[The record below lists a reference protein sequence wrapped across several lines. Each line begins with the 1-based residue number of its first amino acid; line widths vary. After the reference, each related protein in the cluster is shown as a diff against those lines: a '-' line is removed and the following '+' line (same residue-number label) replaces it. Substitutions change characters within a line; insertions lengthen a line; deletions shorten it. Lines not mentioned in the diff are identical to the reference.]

1 MGKTYGALHIVKLWI
16 KRLLIFGLAGFG
28 PLLTYGQFTTDLRNM
43 NASNIRMPLY
53 NGDEVRFLITANSII
68 PVETEL
74 KASDAMID
82 ILRKNVDVDTIK
94 FRTDDIY
101 VIDAGI
107 LKIVNFWITRTG
119 SEGVI
124 STPLAMINVNQQT
137 ASGSDI
143 VQVRT
148 PLMDI
153 DGVGF
158 IANYGTQEVWIK
170 QNVHIR
176 LRLSGSALDEVIEGN
191 TTPVNTLEDAEK
203 LAKFADVWSDTMYIN
218 FETKDVLLEGNVR
231 MDDGAN
237 EITCRRTALKLG
249 GDKKSDSSGS
259 LDSGISGV
267 SLVEFFD
274 DVVMKRKGS
283 AADAQQTVNCAYA
296 SYDVEKDLITLTG
309 SPSIMADGTTLSGK
323 TITFDQVTQLLTVT
337 GDCRL
342 ETVLEGEGSGTATV
356 ESEKMVMNME
366 SNQAEATGNVRV
378 KDGRGVL
385 LSQRLVI
392 DFESTGSADSGLD
405 SSESIGL
412 VGADALNFS
421 SGSKEVKY
429 IRCLD
434 GVTFQGNNGENGQ
447 AREVDYDYRSG
458 LITLLGDNPWIR
470 QGGNRLSGDKIEL
483 AQATNHLKVYGNA
496 KVVME
501 RQERGGVGG
510 LVNSVAT
517 SDFMDFDYP
526 NNFGLLEGN
535 VRINDALASAECDKM
550 EIYLADAHPG
560 ETAKKEAEISGQKL
574 DMDKTLNKVIGI
586 GNVKASDPKGKLN
599 CDRLVLH
606 FMEGKAGTE
615 ISRVE
620 PSGNVVVKTKGSV
633 MADALDRGAEVKDQS
648 KETVLKADQGYI
660 DLVDNFAEFTG
671 NVQVIDEQMQ
681 ISSNRFN
688 AYMTNYDPAAPV
700 TTAPPESPELAFEH
714 AVESEIPEQIS
725 IGDAKSL
732 DRIVFLE
739 NVLITGKDE
748 SGTEFSARGEDGTY
762 YVTKRLLQMTTR
774 DGIKPLLSQGGTV
787 TENEYVE
794 VDVSKDLPIPRGT
807 NSKIISFSPDW
818 Q

>member
-1 MGKTYGALHIVKLWI
+1 MGKINGALHIVKMWI
-16 KRLLIFGLAGFG
+16 KKLLFCGLMGFA
-28 PLLTYGQFTTDLRNM
+28 PALTYGQFTTDLRNM

-53 NGDEVRFLITANSII
+53 NGDEVRFLITAESII

-74 KASDAMID
+74 KASNAMID

-101 VIDAGI
+101 VIDADI
-107 LKIVNFWITRTG
+107 LKIINFWITRTG

-124 STPLAMINVNQQT
+124 STPLAMINVNKQT

-153 DGVGF
+153 DGIGF

-176 LRLSGSALDEVIEGN
+176 LRLSGSALDDVIEGSAA
-191 TTPVNTLEDAEK
+191 PLNTLDDAEK
-203 LAKFADVWSDTMYIN
+203 LAKFADVWSDNMYIN

-231 MDDGAN
+231 MNDGLN

-249 GDKKSDSSGS
+249 GEKKRDASDS

-267 SLVEFFD
+267 ELVEFFD
-274 DVVMKRKGS
+274 DVVMTRKGETPE
-283 AADAQQTVNCAYA
+283 DAQTVRCAYA
-296 SYDVEKDLITLTG
+296 TYDVAKELITLTG
-309 SPSIMADGTTLSGK
+309 SPSITADGTVLSGK
-323 TITFDQVTQLLTVT
+323 TITFDQSTQLLTVT
-337 GDCRL
+337 GECRL
-342 ETVLEGEGSGTATV
+342 TTVLDGESSGKATV
-356 ESEKMVMNME
+356 ESEKMVMNMA

-378 KDGRGVL
+378 RDNRGVL
-385 LSQRLVI
+385 LSHRLVI
-392 DFESTGSADSGLD
+392 DFESTEGNSGAKSGESAT
-405 SSESIGL
+405 L
-412 VGADALNFS
+412 VGADALNFN

-447 AREVDYDYRSG
+447 AREVAYDYKTG

-483 AQATNHLKVYGNA
+483 EQATNHLKVYGNA

-501 RQERGGVGG
+501 RQERSGVGG

-517 SDFMDFDYP
+517 ADYMDFDYP
-526 NNFGLLEGN
+526 NNFGLLEGK
-535 VRINDALASAECDKM
+535 VKINDALANAECDKM

-560 ETAKKEAEISGQKL
+560 ETAKKQAEVSGQKL
-574 DMDKTLNKVIGI
+574 DMDKTLQKVIGI
-586 GNVKASDPKGKLN
+586 GNVKASDPKGKLK
-599 CDRLVLH
+599 CDRLVLN
-606 FMEGKAGTE
+606 FLEGEEGTE
-615 ISRVE
+615 ISRIE
-620 PSGNVVVKTKGSV
+620 PSGNVEVRTRGSA
-633 MADALDRGAEVKDQS
+633 MADALDRGATVKDQGQD
-648 KETVLKADQGYI
+648 TIMKADKGYI
-660 DLVDNFAEFTG
+660 DLVDNFSEFTG
-671 NVQVIDEQMQ
+671 NVRVIDEQMQ

-688 AYMTNYDPAAPV
+688 AYMADYNPAVAPL
-700 TTAPPESPELAFEH
+700 AQQPESPELAYDYT
-714 AVESEIPEQIS
+714 VESEIPEQIS

-732 DRIVFLE
+732 EKIVFLE

-748 SGTEFSARGEDGTY
+748 SGTEFSARGEDGVY

-774 DGIKPLLSQGGTV
+774 DGVKPLLSQGGTV